1 MAPPNAHSVPLENPV
16 IKREMARINTTDAPF
31 HCVWDESSPCVMLI
45 FNGMPLTES
54 GWVPYQM
61 VRTTIGLPCSKIYLR
76 DTARAWYH
84 QGLKPYTRAID
95 DTAAFLLQ
103 LIVERTHVR
112 RIVAVGPSA
121 GGYTALLIGTL
132 IGADEV
138 HGFGPRTYLDIEN
151 RMRYDDYSMEAHLP
165 NVYLY
170 PEAQQEYFDLEPFF
184 QKRQGSPTK
193 IFVHYD
199 DNHALDR
206 TAAEHI
212 CSAPN
217 FFRRIYQT
225 GGHQLVRHLR
235 DTDALS
241 TILLDAIHGRTE
253 TRDINHAK

>member
-1 MAPPNAHSVPLENPV
+1 MTTLEARSAPIDSPR

-31 HCVWDESSPCVMLI
+31 HCVWDDSSPCVMLI
-45 FNGMPLTES
+45 FNGMPLTEA

-76 DTARAWYH
+76 DTSRAWYH
-84 QGLKPYTRAID
+84 QGLKPHTKAID

-103 LIVERTHVR
+103 LIIDQPYIK

-170 PEAQQEYFDLEPFF
+170 PDAQQEYFDLKPFF
-184 QKRQGSPTK
+184 QGRRKSSTNF
-193 IFVHYD
+193 FVHYD
-199 DNHALDR
+199 DNHTLDR

-212 CSAPN
+212 SGTPN
-217 FFRRIYQT
+217 LYRRIYQT

-235 DTDALS
+235 DTGALS
-241 TILLDAIHGRTE
+241 SILLDAIDGKTE
-253 TRDINHAK
+253 RRDITL